1 MKFSFNYKK
10 KNFNIDVIECRSI
23 SSRFSGLM
31 FRKKSKP
38 LLFIYKKPVQE
49 SIHSFFCKPF
59 IAVWFYKDKII
70 DVKIVDPWK
79 INIKP
84 KDKFDK
90 LLEIPIS
97 DSNFHRII
105 DVKRKV

>member
-10 KNFNIDVIECRSI
+10 KNFKIEVVECKSLI
-23 SSRFSGLM
+23 SKATGLM
-31 FRKKSKP
+31 FRRKSKP
-38 LLFIYKKPVQE
+38 LLFIYKKPTTE

-59 IAVWFYKDKII
+59 IAVWFYKNKII

-105 DVKRKV
+105 D